1 MVTSSSFSIN
11 MGAAS
16 SESFYTSYRAYKS
29 WKPKPGTTLHFMGMT
44 VLVFITY
51 ICYAVLQE
59 ALFTRKELKPYG
71 WFLTWIQFAF
81 YVLFGLCEF
90 GVSGRVV
97 RKIPIKV
104 YFLLAFL
111 TVATMG
117 LSNTSLR
124 YLNYPT
130 QVIFKSCKLIPV
142 MIGGIFMQKKKY
154 KLIDYFAMW
163 LLCAG
168 LIWFSLADST
178 VQPNFHFTGIV
189 IISSALVADAII
201 GNAQELFMKKYSAA
215 NTEVVFFSYLIGVGY
230 IFVVVVFEGK
240 LTEAVQLMDTHTLFQ
255 AFLFSMCGY
264 FGVNLVLDLVVTYG
278 ALIAVTV
285 TTCRKAV
292 TIVISFLAFSKPFT
306 VQYVFAGFVIFLGI
320 FLNVYSKNTEQMNLL
335 LRKITTFVL
344 NLCGKYSFRSTSPAG
359 IYSPSHKHRLVD
371 SV

>member
-1 MVTSSSFSIN
+1 MGSIMDRGFPIDYTGDQTQTEEILKYNSFPGEVKAIESNQSYDSKSSDPVEDRLKIGLSIEKREESVNNNNNMVTSSSFSIN

-81 YVLFGLCEF
+81 YVL
-90 GVSGRVV
+90 
-97 RKIPIKV
+97 
-104 YFLLAFL
+104 
-111 TVATMG
+111 
-117 LSNTSLR
+117 
-124 YLNYPT
+124 
-130 QVIFKSCKLIPV
+130 
-142 MIGGIFMQKKKY
+142 
-154 KLIDYFAMW
+154 FAMW